1 MKKASITEAKN
12 RFSALIDEVRH
23 GDTVLILDRGRPVAR
38 LESAVAGSE
47 SDADGR
53 LARLERQGLVRRA
66 TVPLRKSLLS
76 KKGPRAKD
84 GASLSKALLEER
96 REGR

>member
-1 MKKASITEAKN
+1 MRRASITEVKN
-12 RFSALIDEVRH
+12 QLSALIDEVRN

-53 LARLERQGLVRRA
+53 IARLERQGLVRRGA
-66 TVPLRKSLLS
+66 IPQGKPRLPKRL
-76 KKGPRAKD
+76 PRAKD
-84 GASLSKALLEER
+84 GASLLKALLEER